1 MAINLKAAKQLF
13 KGGVSN
19 SWTDFYLNMALEM
32 SENYL
37 KAKGVAI
44 GASVLGG
51 TSIVGDLGVISDNV
65 SETNLNNTINNYW
78 FAQSLTEE
86 YDKVIK
92 GGKTLIGGVPF
103 EGNAELM
110 ERTLLLILNN
120 TTVSKTGDLL
130 RDIGPAIQA
139 YWVGATSA
147 KIPVPN
153 IPCIG
158 AVANLTTNVGLN
170 LSPGI
175 WTPII
180 VNANGSISPF
190 LLNFIISASVHLL
203 TVGGLFTC
211 NCTYPP
217 PAPPAPGVLP
227 WAGYF
232 VKPFSGNP
240 LSSLDFKDMRNLA
253 LLITADTLSGF
264 TDTITQNET
273 ETDVVSQLATTIAK
287 GFIEGEETQEPQIA
301 AAIKS
306 IIYGDEEG
314 MIESSTLLSTDNFIS
329 IAR

>member
-1 MAINLKAAKQLF
+1 MAINLNAAKQLF
-13 KGGVSN
+13 KGGISN
-19 SWTDFYLNMALEM
+19 SWTDFYLNMSLEM
-32 SENYL
+32 AENV
-37 KAKGVAI
+37 AKSKIAAV
-44 GASVLGG
+44 GASVVGG
-51 TSIVGDLGVISDNV
+51 TSVLGDTGVIGDFFPEQDLAN
-65 SETNLNNTINNYW
+65 IANNYS

-86 YDKVIK
+86 YDKAIR

-103 EGNAELM
+103 EGNTALM
-110 ERTLLLILNN
+110 EATLLLILN
-120 TTVSKTGDLL
+120 TTTLSKTGDLL

-139 YWVGATSA
+139 YWLGATSA

-158 AVANLTTNVGLN
+158 AVSNLTTNVGLN

-175 WTPII
+175 WTPI
-180 VNANGSISPF
+180 VVPPMASISPF

-232 VKPFSGNP
+232 VKPFSGSP
-240 LSSLDFKDMRNLA
+240 LSSLDFKDMVSLA
-253 LLITADTLSGF
+253 GGIAIVGVDALVGVSSQ
-264 TDTITQNET
+264 ITQSENQN
-273 ETDVVSQLATTIAK
+273 DVVSAVGAAIAK
-287 GFIEGEETQEPQIA
+287 GFIEGEQTQEPEIA

-306 IIYGDEEG
+306 IIYGDEAEL
-314 MIESSTLLSTDNFIS
+314 IESSTLLAS
-329 IAR
+329 R

>member
-1 MAINLKAAKQLF
+1 MAINLNAAKQLF
-13 KGGVSN
+13 KGGISN
-19 SWTDFYLNMALEM
+19 SWTDFYLNMSLEM
-32 SENYL
+32 AENV
-37 KAKGVAI
+37 AKSKIAAI
-44 GASVLGG
+44 GASVVGG
-51 TSIVGDLGVISDNV
+51 TSVLGDTGVIGDFFPEQDLAN
-65 SETNLNNTINNYW
+65 IANNYS

-86 YDKVIK
+86 YDKAIR

-103 EGNAELM
+103 EGNTALM
-110 ERTLLLILNN
+110 EATLLLILN
-120 TTVSKTGDLL
+120 TTTLSKTGDLL

-139 YWVGATSA
+139 YWLGATSA

-158 AVANLTTNVGLN
+158 AVSNLTTNVGLN

-175 WTPII
+175 WTPI
-180 VNANGSISPF
+180 VVPPMASISPF

-232 VKPFSGNP
+232 VKPFSGSP
-240 LSSLDFKDMRNLA
+240 LSSLDFKDMVSLA
-253 LLITADTLSGF
+253 GGIAIVGVDALVGVSSE
-264 TDTITQNET
+264 ITQT
-273 ETDVVSQLATTIAK
+273 ENQNDVVSAVGAAIAK
-287 GFIEGEETQEPQIA
+287 GFIEGEQTQEPEIA

-306 IIYGDEEG
+306 IIYGDEAEL
-314 MIESSTLLSTDNFIS
+314 IESSTLLAS
-329 IAR
+329 R

>member
-1 MAINLKAAKQLF
+1 MAINLNAAKQLF
-13 KGGVSN
+13 KGGISN
-19 SWTDFYLNMALEM
+19 SWTDFYLNMSLEM
-32 SENYL
+32 AENV
-37 KAKGVAI
+37 AKSKIAGI
-44 GASVLGG
+44 GASVVGG
-51 TSIVGDLGVISDNV
+51 TSVLGDTGVIGDFFPEQDLAN
-65 SETNLNNTINNYW
+65 IANNYS

-86 YDKVIK
+86 YDKAIR

-103 EGNAELM
+103 EGNTSLM
-110 ERTLLLILNN
+110 EATLLLILN
-120 TTVSKTGDLL
+120 TTTLSKTGDLL

-139 YWVGATSA
+139 YWLGATSA

-170 LSPGI
+170 LSPGV
-175 WTPII
+175 WTPI
-180 VNANGSISPF
+180 VVPPMASISPF

-232 VKPFSGNP
+232 VKPFSGSP
-240 LSSLDFKDMRNLA
+240 LSSLDFKDMVSLA
-253 LLITADTLSGF
+253 GGIAIVGVDTLVGVSSE
-264 TDTITQNET
+264 ITQT
-273 ETDVVSQLATTIAK
+273 ENQNDVVSAVGAAIAK
-287 GFIEGEETQEPQIA
+287 GFIEGEQTQEPEIA

-306 IIYGDEEG
+306 IIYGDEAEL
-314 MIESSTLLSTDNFIS
+314 IESSTLLAS
-329 IAR
+329 R

>member
-1 MAINLKAAKQLF
+1 MAENVAKSKLAA
-13 KGGVSN
+13 V
-19 SWTDFYLNMALEM
+19 
-32 SENYL
+32 
-37 KAKGVAI
+37 
-44 GASVLGG
+44 GASVVGG
-51 TSIVGDLGVISDNV
+51 TSVLGDTGVIGDFFPEQDLAN
-65 SETNLNNTINNYW
+65 IANNYS

-86 YDKVIK
+86 YDKAIR

-103 EGNAELM
+103 EGNTALM
-110 ERTLLLILNN
+110 EATLLLILN
-120 TTVSKTGDLL
+120 TTTLSKTGDLL

-139 YWVGATSA
+139 YWLGATSA

-158 AVANLTTNVGLN
+158 AVTNLTTNVGLN

-175 WTPII
+175 WTPI
-180 VNANGSISPF
+180 VVPPMASISPF

-232 VKPFSGNP
+232 VKPFSGSP
-240 LSSLDFKDMRNLA
+240 LSSLDFKDMVSLA
-253 LLITADTLSGF
+253 GGIAIVGVDTLVGVSSE
-264 TDTITQNET
+264 ITQT
-273 ETDVVSQLATTIAK
+273 ENQNDVVSAIGTAIAK
-287 GFIEGEETQEPQIA
+287 GFIEGEQTQEPEIA

-306 IIYGDEEG
+306 IIYGDEAEL
-314 MIESSTLLSTDNFIS
+314 IESSTLLAS
-329 IAR
+329 I

>member
-1 MAINLKAAKQLF
+1 MAINLNAAKQLF
-13 KGGVSN
+13 KGGISN
-19 SWTDFYLNMALEM
+19 SWTDFYLNMSLEM
-32 SENYL
+32 AENV
-37 KAKGVAI
+37 AKSKIAAI
-44 GASVLGG
+44 GASVVGG
-51 TSIVGDLGVISDNV
+51 TSVLGDTGVIGDFFPEQDLAN
-65 SETNLNNTINNYW
+65 IANNYS

-86 YDKVIK
+86 YDKAIR

-103 EGNAELM
+103 EGNTSLM
-110 ERTLLLILNN
+110 EATLLLILN
-120 TTVSKTGDLL
+120 TTTLSKTGDLL

-139 YWVGATSA
+139 YWLGATSA

-175 WTPII
+175 WTPI
-180 VNANGSISPF
+180 VVPPMASISPF

-232 VKPFSGNP
+232 VKPFSGSP
-240 LSSLDFKDMRNLA
+240 LSSLDFKDMVSLA
-253 LLITADTLSGF
+253 GGIAIVGVDALVGVSSQ
-264 TDTITQNET
+264 ITQSENQN
-273 ETDVVSQLATTIAK
+273 DVVSAVGAAIAK
-287 GFIEGEETQEPQIA
+287 GFIEGEQTQEPEIA

-306 IIYGDEEG
+306 IIYGDEAEL
-314 MIESSTLLSTDNFIS
+314 IESSTLLAS
-329 IAR
+329 R

>member
-1 MAINLKAAKQLF
+1 MAINLNAAKQLF
-13 KGGVSN
+13 KGGISN
-19 SWTDFYLNMALEM
+19 SWSDFYLNMSLEM
-32 SENYL
+32 AENV
-37 KAKGVAI
+37 AKSKLAAV
-44 GASVLGG
+44 GASVVGG
-51 TSIVGDLGVISDNV
+51 TSVLGDTGVIGDFFPEQDLAN
-65 SETNLNNTINNYW
+65 IANNYS

-86 YDKVIK
+86 YDKAIR

-103 EGNAELM
+103 EGNTALM
-110 ERTLLLILNN
+110 EATLLLILN
-120 TTVSKTGDLL
+120 TTTLSKTGDLL

-139 YWVGATSA
+139 YWLGATSA

-158 AVANLTTNVGLN
+158 AVTNLTTNVGLN

-175 WTPII
+175 WTPI
-180 VNANGSISPF
+180 VVPPMASISPF

-232 VKPFSGNP
+232 VKPFSGSP
-240 LSSLDFKDMRNLA
+240 LSSLDFKDMVSLA
-253 LLITADTLSGF
+253 GGIAIVGVDTLVGVSSE
-264 TDTITQNET
+264 ITQT
-273 ETDVVSQLATTIAK
+273 ENQNDVVSAIGTAIAK
-287 GFIEGEETQEPQIA
+287 GFIEGEQTQEPEIA

-306 IIYGDEEG
+306 IIYGDEAEL
-314 MIESSTLLSTDNFIS
+314 IESSTLLAS
-329 IAR
+329 I

>member
-1 MAINLKAAKQLF
+1 MAINLNAAKQLF
-13 KGGVSN
+13 KGGISN

-32 SENYL
+32 AENV
-37 KAKGVAI
+37 AKSKVAAV
-44 GASVLGG
+44 GSSVIGG
-51 TSIVGDLGVISDNV
+51 TSILGDTGVIGDFFP
-65 SETNLNNTINNYW
+65 EADLNNIANNYW

-86 YDKVIK
+86 YDKAIR

-103 EGNAELM
+103 TGGNVALM
-110 ERTLLLILNN
+110 ESTLLLILN
-120 TTVSKTGDLL
+120 TTTLSKTGDLL

-139 YWVGATSA
+139 YWLGATSA

-158 AVANLTTNVGLN
+158 AVANLTTNTGLN
-170 LSPGI
+170 LSPGV
-175 WTPII
+175 WTPI
-180 VNANGSISPF
+180 VLPPMASISPF

-240 LSSLDFKDMRNLA
+240 LSSLDFKDMVSLA
-253 LLITADTLSGF
+253 GGVAISGVDTALGASSAITQTENQ
-264 TDTITQNET
+264 TDT
-273 ETDVVSQLATTIAK
+273 VSAIGTAIVK
-287 GFIEGEETQEPQIA
+287 GFIEGEQTQEPEIA

-306 IIYGDEEG
+306 IIYGDEAEL
-314 MIESSTLLSTDNFIS
+314 IESSTLLAS
-329 IAR
+329 R

>member
-1 MAINLKAAKQLF
+1 MAINLNAAKQLF
-13 KGGVSN
+13 KGGISN
-19 SWTDFYLNMALEM
+19 SWTDFYLNMSLEM
-32 SENYL
+32 AENV
-37 KAKGVAI
+37 AKSKIAAV
-44 GASVLGG
+44 GASVVGG
-51 TSIVGDLGVISDNV
+51 TSVLGDTGVIGDFFPEQDLVN
-65 SETNLNNTINNYW
+65 IANNYA

-86 YDKVIK
+86 YDKAIR

-103 EGNAELM
+103 EGNTALM
-110 ERTLLLILNN
+110 EATLLLILN
-120 TTVSKTGDLL
+120 TTTLSKTGDLL

-139 YWVGATSA
+139 YWLGATSS

-158 AVANLTTNVGLN
+158 AVSNLTTNVGLN

-175 WTPII
+175 WTPI
-180 VNANGSISPF
+180 VVPPMASISPF

-232 VKPFSGNP
+232 VKPFSGSP
-240 LSSLDFKDMRNLA
+240 LSSLDFKDMVSLA
-253 LLITADTLSGF
+253 GGIALVGVDALVGVSSE
-264 TDTITQNET
+264 ITQT
-273 ETDVVSQLATTIAK
+273 ENQNDVVSAVGAAIAK
-287 GFIEGEETQEPQIA
+287 GFIEGEQTQEPEIA

-306 IIYGDEEG
+306 IIYGDEAEL
-314 MIESSTLLSTDNFIS
+314 IESSTLLAS
-329 IAR
+329 R